1 MRLALEPE
9 AAALITKEQNICR
22 QEKDGNV
29 ELAPFTPGST
39 LMVIDLGV
47 RSEKVKNC
55 ASILLLYI
63 YISQGINVNIQ
74 FCVVGNVSEKNVFFF
89 KMIKCF
95 LFIKGRHVGM
105 EGLLLLLLSLG
116 KMFWSYILIIMKL
129 CLFYR
134 RDRGYNYS

>member
-1 MRLALEPE
+1 MEPE

-29 ELAPFTPGST
+29 ELAPFTPGSK

-74 FCVVGNVSEKNVFFF
+74 FCVVGNVSEKKVFFF
-89 KMIKCF
+89 QNDQVFSVYKRKARRY
-95 LFIKGRHVGM
+95 G
-105 EGLLLLLLSLG
+105 GLVVVAV
-116 KMFWSYILIIMKL
+116 IA
-129 CLFYR
+129 
-134 RDRGYNYS
+134 